1 MKANSLCVW
10 FAAAL
15 LFNGCL
21 ASSLPS
27 AMETYV
33 EAETGNAIVVSGD
46 RLVFEWAQTD
56 LYQAKGSSR
65 SFEYDQLPHGELLLK
80 LTSNEIATPKADLK
94 IVRQGEKITI
104 ADKRR
109 GGVRIF
115 VKQETRRSETNA
127 SANN

>member
-1 MKANSLCVW
+1 
-10 FAAAL
+10 
-15 LFNGCL
+15 
-21 ASSLPS
+21 
-27 AMETYV
+27 METYV